1 MTNLKQTKP
10 LLFAEIKKVNTQ
22 KALLEINEVLM
33 PKQQEWFSKAYSDY
47 LALIADSKLQMNL
60 FESQEPFDTEV
71 LSKLIIFADSIEI
84 QGNRYIDFLLN
95 LALYK
100 RVFEQ
105 NLIPETELI
114 GYSEEIEAYYLKAEN
129 IEFSRKMKSFLAEA
143 KQLKIKGFY

>member
-22 KALLEINEVLM
+22 KTLLEINEVLM

-47 LALIADSKLQMNL
+47 LALIADSKSQMNL

-95 LALYK
+95 LAIYK